1 MNTIRTNNILV
12 SNPTSNKPTN
22 STSGDTFTL
31 NYSPSENKVI
41 IILNSTRALEDKKFL
56 YAVTGNLA
64 FNKTVLLDCGEFI
77 SQDFAEL
84 INLRNGTWSPGEYK
98 HTRSRDIAT
107 SLLPDG
113 ESPKERTNSRFAA
126 SVWNASKG
134 ERGGEVD
141 FTSKMSIVQ
150 VRSAEGMLQPHLFIV
165 MQRINEEAEA
175 PTETFQDDN
184 CGGLAEPENEAPLFN
199 PVTDNRSKI
208 TLTVQK
214 SAELTEDYFLDKLLG
229 YTHEGFEVTLGQE
242 INNPNAL
249 KIIEGSDETD
259 EGLNANEVQITY
271 SILEDTMQ
279 DVFATLVSE
288 LVNRGKSIYIVRE
301 DPFSQTQELDYIIVE
316 KCKAQNKAKITL
328 SDFDDCD
335 YNNLFL
341 SILQK
346 LLEDRKIVTLHLHNG
361 QLDPA
366 NKWKISSLLD
376 TLSDEGINVELIT
389 GINHKT
395 EEPVYV
401 LLPAKAV

>member
-22 STSGDTFTL
+22 STSGNTFTL

-41 IILNSTRALEDKKFL
+41 ITLNSTRALEDKKFL
-56 YAVTGNLA
+56 YAVTKELSLNR
-64 FNKTVLLDCGEFI
+64 TVLVNCGEFI
-77 SQDFAEL
+77 SQDFLEL
-84 INLRNGTWSPGEYK
+84 ITLRNGMWSPKEYK
-98 HTRSRDIAT
+98 SIQSRDIAI

-113 ESPKERTNSRFAA
+113 ESPKERTNSKFAA

-141 FTSKMSIVQ
+141 FTSKINILQ
-150 VRSAEGMLQPHLFIV
+150 VRVSDGTLQPHLFII
-165 MQRINEEAEA
+165 MQRINEEAESPA
-175 PTETFQDDN
+175 EAFQDDN
-184 CGGLAEPENEAPLFN
+184 CGGLAELENAVPLFN
-199 PVTDNRSKI
+199 PKTDNDDSPQV
-208 TLTVQK
+208 TLTIQN
-214 SAELTEDYFLDKLLG
+214 SAELTEDYFLDQLLR

-242 INNPNAL
+242 INSPNAL
-249 KIIEGSDETD
+249 KIIEGSDETN

-279 DVFATLVSE
+279 DVFANLVNE
-288 LVNRGKSIYIVRE
+288 FINRGKSIYIVRE
-301 DPFSQTQELDYIIVE
+301 DPFFQTQEIDYIIVE

-389 GINHKT
+389 G
-395 EEPVYV
+395 V
-401 LLPAKAV
+401 